1 MDKKE
6 KDELDKKSNLEGDMG
21 GHDEILIDQLCEG
34 LEVYQKQSMATF
46 LSALSAGMEIGFS
59 FLLVAICYSQFK
71 GVIDEDWIPYT
82 AAFVYPLG
90 FILVIVG
97 KSILFTEQT
106 SLLALPVIGG
116 RRSFQELM
124 KLWAIVIAGN
134 ILGGFIIGIMLLA
147 IGQSLHVIT
156 LGGIEAIATHV
167 AGYPILT
174 IFGSAILAG
183 WLMGLLSWSL
193 SSIKHAVGQIMVVYI
208 ITLIIGLGGFHHS
221 IVGNIEIFTGMLTG
235 SINFMDY
242 LITLIAMLLGNT
254 FGGVFFVAFLKYRT
268 YKANEN

>member
-1 MDKKE
+1 MGKKE
-6 KDELDKKSNLEGDMG
+6 NDELDEKLNTNSDTG
-21 GHDEILIDQLCEG
+21 GHDEILIDQLSEG
-34 LEVYQKQSMATF
+34 LEIYQKQTKATF

-59 FLLVAICYSQFK
+59 FLLVAICYSQLK
-71 GVIDEDWIPYT
+71 GFINEDWIPYA
-82 AAFVYPLG
+82 AAFFYPLG
-90 FILVIVG
+90 FILVIIG

-106 SLLALPVIGG
+106 SLLALPVMSG
-116 RRSFQELM
+116 RRSFKELI
-124 KLWAIVIAGN
+124 KLWGIVIAGN
-134 ILGGFIIGIMLLA
+134 ILGGFIIGGMLLA

-156 LGGIEAIATHV
+156 VEGIDTIASHV
-167 AGYPILT
+167 TEYPTQI

-193 SSIKHAVGQIMVVYI
+193 SSIKHAVGQIVVVYI

-242 LITLIAMLLGNT
+242 LITLLMMLLGNT

-268 YKANEN
+268 YTANLE

>member
-1 MDKKE
+1 MSKKE
-6 KDELDKKSNLEGDMG
+6 NSELEEKLNMESDAS
-21 GHDEILIDQLCEG
+21 GHDDILIDQLCEG
-34 LEVYQKQSMATF
+34 LEVYQKQSIATF

-59 FLLVAICYSQFK
+59 FLLVAICYSQLK
-71 GVIDEDWIPYT
+71 TVISDNWIPYV
-82 AAFVYPLG
+82 AAFFYPLG
-90 FILVIVG
+90 FILVIIG

-106 SLLALPVIGG
+106 SLLALPVMGG
-116 RRSFQELM
+116 RRSFKELIQ
-124 KLWAIVIAGN
+124 LWSIVIAGN
-134 ILGGFIIGIMLLA
+134 ILGGFIIGGMLFV

-156 LGGIEAIATHV
+156 LEGIDAIAAHV
-167 AGYPILT
+167 SGYPMHI

-193 SSIKHAVGQIMVVYI
+193 SSIKHAVGQILVVYL

-221 IVGNIEIFTGMLTG
+221 IVGNIEIFSGMLTG
-235 SINFMDY
+235 SINFADY
-242 LITLIAMLLGNT
+242 LSTLILMLLGNT